1 MKKIT
6 MQSIADL
13 AGVSRATVDKV
24 IHNRP
29 GVSDEVREKIRGI
42 ILETNYQPVQI
53 RKFARKETQKRM
65 AVIMPKLQDS
75 FFYDMKQGMDEAA
88 ARLRADGLKMDY
100 YFCTDFEP
108 QQILSILDYLKD
120 TQIDGIALRGLL
132 NKTIIERVN
141 EFIDRGIPIF
151 TFDADIP
158 SSKRI
163 CYIGEDPFR
172 TGQLAASLAVKSL
185 EPGSKIAILTGFN
198 YVTSCANRI
207 KGFTSYLSKHAP
219 TINIAAI
226 EETLSQHVLTY
237 QKTARILRMHPDIDG
252 IWNCA
257 CHSED
262 MAQAVIDAGMKDEVK
277 LFAFLFNSPSYI
289 TELVQDG
296 TIDYA
301 ILLNPRKMGKL
312 IISSMYENWMSGI
325 APPGEMIS
333 VPIYIGCDVNIDLL
347 SDTTV

>member
-29 GVSDEVREKIRGI
+29 GVSDEVREKIRAI

-53 RKFARKETQKRM
+53 RKFANEEKHKRM
-65 AVIMPKLQDS
+65 AIIMPKLQDP
-75 FFYDMKQGMDEAA
+75 FFYDLKQGMDAA
-88 ARLRADGLKMDY
+88 AASLCANGLKTDY

-108 QQILSILDYLKD
+108 QQIVSILDYLKD
-120 TQIDGIALRGLL
+120 SQIDGIALRGLL
-132 NKTIIERVN
+132 NKTMIDRVN
-141 EFIDRGIPIF
+141 EFIDRGIPVF

-158 SSKRI
+158 SSRRI
-163 CYIGEDPFR
+163 GFIGEDPFR
-172 TGQLAASLAVKSL
+172 TGQLAASLASRSL
-185 EPGSKIAILTGFN
+185 EHGSKIAILTGSRH
-198 YVTSCANRI
+198 VTSCVNRI
-207 KGFTSYLSKHAP
+207 KGFTSYLSQHAP
-219 TINIAAI
+219 SIKIAAI
-226 EETLSQHVLTY
+226 EETLSQHVFTY
-237 QKTARILRMHPDIDG
+237 QKTARILREHPDIDG
-252 IWNCA
+252 IWNCV

-277 LFAFLFNSPSYI
+277 LIAFLFNSPSYI
-289 TELVQDG
+289 TELVQNR

-312 IISSMYENWMSGI
+312 IISSMYEYWMSGI
-325 APPGEMIS
+325 APPREMIS
-333 VPIYIGCDVNIDLL
+333 VPIYIGCDVNIDLFT
-347 SDTTV
+347 D

>member
-29 GVSDEVREKIRGI
+29 GGSDGVREKIRGI

-53 RKFARKETQKRM
+53 RKSAHKETHKRM

-75 FFYDMKQGMDEAA
+75 FFYDMKQGMDEAS
-88 ARLRADGLKMDY
+88 ARLRADGLKTDY

-108 QQILSILDYLKD
+108 QQILSILDYLKN
-120 TQIDGIALRGLL
+120 TPIDGIALRGLL
-132 NKTIIERVN
+132 NKAMIDRVN
-141 EFIDRGIPIF
+141 GFMDRGVPVF

-158 SSKRI
+158 SSRRI
-163 CYIGEDPFR
+163 GFIGEDHFR
-172 TGQLAASLAVKSL
+172 TGQLAASLAGKSL
-185 EPGSKIAILTGFN
+185 EPGSKIAILTGSSH
-198 YVTSCANRI
+198 VTSCVNRI
-207 KGFTSYLSKHAP
+207 KGFTSYLSQRAP
-219 TINIAAI
+219 SIKIAAI
-226 EETLSQHVLTY
+226 EETLSQHVFTY
-237 QKTARILRMHPDIDG
+237 QKTARILQEHPDIDG

-289 TELVQDG
+289 TELVQNG

-312 IISSMYENWMSGI
+312 IISSMYEYWMSGI

-333 VPIYIGCDVNIDLL
+333 VPISIGCDVNIGFFSAL
-347 SDTTV
+347 

>member
-53 RKFARKETQKRM
+53 RKFAHKETQKRM

-120 TQIDGIALRGLL
+120 TQINGIALRGLL
-132 NKTIIERVN
+132 NKTIIDRVN
-141 EFIDRGIPIF
+141 EFIDRGIPGCQI
-151 TFDADIP
+151 TGTWQQNCHFDRLQLCYFMRKQDQ
-158 SSKRI
+158 RI
-163 CYIGEDPFR
+163 YLLPF
-172 TGQLAASLAVKSL
+172 K
-185 EPGSKIAILTGFN
+185 
-198 YVTSCANRI
+198 
-207 KGFTSYLSKHAP
+207 
-219 TINIAAI
+219 
-226 EETLSQHVLTY
+226 
-237 QKTARILRMHPDIDG
+237 ARSH
-252 IWNCA
+252 
-257 CHSED
+257 
-262 MAQAVIDAGMKDEVK
+262 
-277 LFAFLFNSPSYI
+277 Y
-289 TELVQDG
+289 
-296 TIDYA
+296 
-301 ILLNPRKMGKL
+301 
-312 IISSMYENWMSGI
+312 
-325 APPGEMIS
+325 
-333 VPIYIGCDVNIDLL
+333 
-347 SDTTV
+347 